1 MNNIVVLCLFSGSFL
16 FPPITCELL
25 FRLGVLLSREGMIF
39 LSTNKVFVSQQWK
52 LVKFVVSRNSQYK
65 ALFHCYHTFQLWKI
79 VKFIISVNIQSQI
92 FSVKE
97 PTEVILFIFELEKFC
112 SITHCKCYCDK
123 EFSTIWSLW
132 GKMCLS
138 FCTDIVL
145 GTLSILFL
153 SVRRA
158 EFPLKV
164 LGTSVHKIYIV
175 YIYIYI

>member
-1 MNNIVVLCLFSGSFL
+1 
-16 FPPITCELL
+16 
-25 FRLGVLLSREGMIF
+25 MIF
-39 LSTNKVFVSQQWK
+39 LSTNKVLVSQQWK
-52 LVKFVVSRNSQYK
+52 FVKFVVSRNSQYK

-112 SITHCKCYCDK
+112 SIIHCKCYCDK
-123 EFSTIWSLW
+123 EFSTIWLLW

-138 FCTDIVL
+138 FCNSSRMIIQDHKMSGSRRCTDIVL
-145 GTLSILFL
+145 ETLSILFL
-153 SVRRA
+153 SVRSA

-164 LGTSVHKIYIV
+164 LGTSVHKIYIFCGIACACDLK
-175 YIYIYI
+175 YHIQSEN